1 MLTLCNN
8 WYPKNRHMT
17 RSQSP
22 SRENTSLENK
32 VGLIVGVAN
41 EHSIG
46 AGCARA
52 LSAQGASLALTY
64 LDDKAKP
71 YAQPVADETAPDLFM
86 PLDVTREETVD
97 AVFAAVKEKWG
108 RLDFLIHSIAFCNR
122 DDLHGRVVDVSA
134 VGFAEAMDVSCHSFL
149 RLAARAEPLMTE
161 GGCLLTVSFLG
172 AERVVPGYGIMGPI
186 KAALE
191 ASVRYMAE
199 ELGPK
204 NIRVNALS
212 PGPIRTR
219 AASGL
224 SDLYSLIEDAESLA
238 PIQPPADIDETGAYA
253 AFLVSDAARAVT
265 GAVQYID
272 GGYNLMCGQSRAH
285 D

>member
-1 MLTLCNN
+1 MVSL
-8 WYPKNRHMT
+8 
-17 RSQSP
+17 QSAP
-22 SRENTSLENK
+22 HRPLENK

-41 EHSIG
+41 SHSIG

-52 LSAQGASLALTY
+52 MRAQGAALAITY
-64 LDDKAKP
+64 LDERAEP
-71 YAQPVADETAPDLFM
+71 YARPVADETGADLFM
-86 PLDVTREETVD
+86 PLDVTREDTVD
-97 AVFAAVKEKWG
+97 AVFKAIDDKWG
-108 RLDFLIHSIAFCNR
+108 RLDFLVHSVAYCNR
-122 DDLHGRVVDVSA
+122 DDLHGRVVDASRA
-134 VGFAEAMDVSCHSFL
+134 GFAEAMDVSCHSFL
-149 RLAARAEPLMTE
+149 RLGARAEPLMKG

-172 AERVVPGYGIMGPI
+172 AERVVPGYGIMGPV

-253 AFLVSDAARAVT
+253 AFLVSDAARPVT
-265 GAVQYID
+265 GAVQYVD

-285 D
+285 HIPS

>member
-1 MLTLCNN
+1 MLA
-8 WYPKNRHMT
+8 R
-17 RSQSP
+17 R
-22 SRENTSLENK
+22 SLENK

-52 LSAQGASLALTY
+52 LKAEGASLALTY
-64 LDDKAKP
+64 LDERAEP
-71 YAQPVADETAPDLFM
+71 HARPVADEAGAELFL
-86 PLDVTREETVD
+86 PLDVTRDETVD
-97 AVFAAVKEKWG
+97 AVFDAVDEKWG
-108 RLDFLIHSIAFCNR
+108 RLDFLIHSIAFCNQ
-122 DDLHGRVVDVSA
+122 DDLHGRVVDTSRK
-134 VGFAEAMDVSCHSFL
+134 GFAEAMDISCHSFL
-149 RLAARAEPLMTE
+149 RLGARAEPLMKD

-172 AERVVPGYGIMGPI
+172 AERVVPGYGVMGPI

-238 PIQPPADIDETGAYA
+238 PIQPPADIDEAGAYA

-272 GGYNLMCGQSRAH
+272 GGYNLMCGQSREQAPAH
-285 D
+285 G